1 MADLKTGMERA
12 VIGGIISDGI
22 CGQVSD
28 EAFIAL
34 QAADFS
40 DPLARG
46 AFAVLAGMK
55 AEAAEINHVT
65 AEVAFEKAG
74 LKLPAGAQE
83 SSLCGLFLLAEVY
96 PALASQYIKAV
107 KRDSYLRSIKRE
119 IMRLQPE
126 AGAKDVDA
134 LLDLIAK
141 RDQVDRRH
149 VISAEAAAD
158 MFMTGIMAGKVLDLN
173 TGFPTLDRNLHAQPG
188 DLVVVGA
195 RTNVGKTTLLTNMLY
210 NMLVD
215 TIPCLYVPTEMKP
228 AQFMGRLMPLMTT
241 IHAHRLRS
249 MELSEAQKGELKA
262 AAEAAK
268 HMPLEVLDIASP
280 TIEEIRAAV
289 KSSGCKVLFV
299 DYLGRCSTTKE
310 VTRMREIEKFVVAL
324 KSICVEAGIVCFLAV
339 QLSRAVDKAQEAAP
353 MLSDLSDSSAIEKE
367 ADLVLLLWK
376 NKEARGASYSQA
388 AISAL
393 IAKNRH
399 GYTDMFDIAFDKN
412 HMRMSENR
420 ALPAAAT
427 GPVPAREPAEQALL

>member
-1 MADLKTGMERA
+1 MSLSISMERA
-12 VIGGIISDGI
+12 VIGGIITDGI
-22 CGQVSD
+22 CGEISD
-28 EAFIAL
+28 EAFITL
-34 QAADFS
+34 KPADFA
-40 DPLARG
+40 DPLCRQ
-46 AFAVLAGMK
+46 AFSVLAGMK
-55 AEAAEINHVT
+55 EGGEEINHVT
-65 AEVAFEKAG
+65 AEAAYLKAG
-74 LKLPAGAQE
+74 LSLPPGAAAG
-83 SSLCGLFLLAEVY
+83 SLCALFLDAHVY
-96 PALASQYIKAV
+96 PALASQYIRMV
-107 KRDSYLRSIKRE
+107 KRDSYLRAIRQE
-119 IMRLQPE
+119 ILRLKPE
-126 AGAKDVDA
+126 AGAEDVDA

-149 VISAEAAAD
+149 VITAMTAAD
-158 MFMTGIMAGKVLDLN
+158 EFYAGVINGKVLDLN

-188 DLVVVGA
+188 DLIVVGA
-195 RTNVGKTTLLTNMLY
+195 RTNVGKTTLLTNILY

-249 MELSEAQKGELKA
+249 MDLSPDQKAELKA
-262 AAEAAK
+262 AADAAR
-268 HMPLEVLDIASP
+268 HMPLTVLDIASP

-289 KSSGCKVLFV
+289 KSSECKVLFV

-367 ADLVLLLWK
+367 ADLVLMLWK
-376 NKEARGASYSQA
+376 NKEAQGSTYSHA

-399 GYTDMFDIAFDKN
+399 GYTDVFDIAFDKN
-412 HMRMSENR
+412 RMRMAESR
-420 ALPAAAT
+420 PLPAAVA
-427 GPVPAREPAEQALL
+427 PVRQEQGALL